1 MLNMLND
8 VSSKNITLAFNAWKE
23 CGEIAATALT
33 KLAEQQLGLAGAW
46 VNMGSSQLKLLTEPN
61 GGGELWSR
69 QARLASEYNDL
80 AVDHMRKAV
89 EVVTESTRAC
99 FAQCMSMVAQPGKPV
114 ATTPKAV
121 PNGRK
126 STTPSFRREAA

>member
-8 VSSKNITLAFNAWKE
+8 APSKNITSAFNAWKE

-33 KLAEQQLGLAGAW
+33 KLAEQQLELAGAW
-46 VNMGSSQLKLLTEPN
+46 MNMGSSQLKLPSKSN
-61 GGGELWSR
+61 GGGEFWSR
-69 QARLASEYNDL
+69 QAKLAGEYNDL

-89 EVVTESTRAC
+89 EVLTESTRAC
-99 FAQCMSMVAQPGKPV
+99 FAQGMSMIAQPGKP
-114 ATTPKAV
+114 AASSPKAV

-126 STTPSFRREAA
+126 VTAPSFRREVA